1 MFNSQQRAVVLR
13 EKLKKDRKYLLAKI
27 GGAGQDPGER
37 KVLTDYFRYKDY
49 IDIPKGTGLGL
60 GLGLGEEDWSEK
72 LLGLDDGG
80 FKKTEFQNP
89 TYSASRNLKR
99 NLREFSKVFTMQAA
113 GCNYVCNYCFVP
125 RELNSASE
133 KYGRFFSAEEIISE
147 FLRIKKES
155 EAPMNVIRI
164 SGGECLIIP
173 ELIIDVYEEMMKKSP
188 DSYLWIDTNL
198 STLEII
204 KECQKDLQKVL
215 SQKNVGVVGCF
226 KGTTKEDFSIITG
239 AKEEVYQEQFETA
252 KLLIELGA
260 DFFAYVPA
268 YVYEEKN
275 AEKKLEVFLIE
286 LQKVNK
292 NLPLRLE
299 MLKIEDFPAA
309 KINFELAKK
318 EGRAVPITSQKL
330 VFDLWYNKLL
340 PKYYSEDKLKKFCCE
355 VEL

>member
-1 MFNSQQRAVVLR
+1 MFNSDQRAQILR
-13 EKLKKDRKYLLAKI
+13 KNLIKDDKYLLAKI
-27 GGAGQDPGER
+27 SGAGQDSGER
-37 KVLTDYFRYKDY
+37 KVLSDYFRYKDY
-49 IDIPKGTGLGL
+49 IDKPEWTNLA
-60 GLGLGEEDWSEK
+60 EEEKWSDK
-72 LLGLDDGG
+72 FFGLDENG

-89 TYSASRNLKR
+89 TYSASQNLKR
-99 NLREFSKVFTMQAA
+99 NLSEFTKVFTMQVA
-113 GCNYVCNYCFVP
+113 GCNYSCNYCFVP
-125 RELNSASE
+125 RELNTAN
-133 KYGRFFSAEEIISE
+133 KKCGKFFSAEEIVAE
-147 FLRIKKES
+147 FLRVKKQS
-155 EAPMNVIRI
+155 ETPMNVIRI

-173 ELIIDVYEEMMKKSP
+173 ELIIDIYEEMMKKSP

-204 KECQKDLQKVL
+204 KKYQNNLKKVF
-215 SQKNVGVVGCF
+215 SQNNVGVVGCF

-239 AKEEVYQEQFETA
+239 VEEKFYKEQFETA
-252 KLLIELGA
+252 KLLIDLGA
-260 DFFAYVPA
+260 DFYAYIPA
-268 YVYEEKN
+268 YVYEEKYI
-275 AEKKLEVFLIE
+275 EDKLERFLVE

-318 EGRAVPITSQKL
+318 EGRAAPDTSQKL

-340 PKYYSEDKLKKFCCE
+340 PKYYSEGELKKFCCE

>member
-1 MFNSQQRAVVLR
+1 MFNSDQRAQVLR
-13 EKLKKDRKYLLAKI
+13 KNLIKDGKYLLSKI

-37 KVLTDYFRYKDY
+37 KVLTEYFRYKDY
-49 IDIPKGTGLGL
+49 VDDIKWINSTEIEKWSDNFLGF
-60 GLGLGEEDWSEK
+60 GEN
-72 LLGLDDGG
+72 G

-89 TYSASRNLKR
+89 TYSASYNLKR
-99 NLREFSKVFTMQAA
+99 DLSEFSKVFTMQVA
-113 GCNYVCNYCFVP
+113 GCNYSCNYCFVL
-125 RELNSASE
+125 RELNSANE
-133 KYGRFFSAEEIISE
+133 KYGRFFSAEEIVDE
-147 FLRIKKES
+147 FLRIKKQS

-164 SGGECLIIP
+164 SGGECMIIP
-173 ELIIDVYEEMMKKSP
+173 EIIIDVYAEMMKKSP

-204 KECQKDLQKVL
+204 KEYRSELQKVL
-215 SQKNVGVVGCF
+215 SQKNVGIVGCF

-239 AKEEVYQEQFETA
+239 AEERFCKEQFETA
-252 KLLIELGA
+252 KLLIELEA
-260 DFFAYVPA
+260 DFYVYIPA
-268 YVYEEKN
+268 YVYDKKHVEEK
-275 AEKKLEVFLIE
+275 LEGFLFE

-318 EGRAVPITSQKL
+318 EGRSIPNTSQKA

-340 PKYYSEDKLKKFCCE
+340 PKYYTEEELRKFCCE